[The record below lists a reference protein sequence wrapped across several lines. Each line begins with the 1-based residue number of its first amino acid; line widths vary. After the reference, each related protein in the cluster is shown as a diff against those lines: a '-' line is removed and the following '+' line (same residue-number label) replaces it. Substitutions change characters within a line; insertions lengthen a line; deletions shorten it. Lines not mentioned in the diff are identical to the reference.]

1 MSAAFKGRHFA
12 PDTILLCMRWY
23 CRYALSYRD
32 LEEMMAERHLSVD
45 HTTIYRWVQRYAPEL
60 ERRVQWCKP
69 LQTSTWF
76 VDETYIKVRGEWMYL
91 YRAIGDS
98 GETLDFYLSQTRT
111 TKAAK
116 RFLRKALTRS
126 PHHRPSVIST
136 DKNRSYNEAIASL
149 RKEGR
154 LAPTCQ
160 HRQVKFLN
168 NRLEADH
175 RKLKQRIRPVRA
187 FKSRKTAHNA
197 IRGFEVMR
205 KFRKRQF
212 RSMVDSL
219 AGGSEARYI
228 GRLFQVFIA

>member
-1 MSAAFKGRHFA
+1 
-12 PDTILLCMRWY
+12 MRWY

-32 LEEMMAERHLSVD
+32 LKEMMAERHLAVD
-45 HTTIYRWVQRYAPEL
+45 HTTIYRWVQHYAPEL

-69 LQTSTWF
+69 LQTSIWYI
-76 VDETYIKVRGEWMYL
+76 DETYVKVRGEWMYP
-91 YRAIGDS
+91 YRAIGD
-98 GETLDFYLSQTRT
+98 GGATLDFYLSQTRT

-116 RFLRKALTRS
+116 RFLSKASTRS

-136 DKNRSYNEAIASL
+136 DKNRAYNEAIASL

-168 NRLEADH
+168 NRLESDH
-175 RKLKQRIRPVRA
+175 RKLKQRIRPVRG

-205 KFRKRQF
+205 MFRKGQF
-212 RSMVDSL
+212 RSMVASL